1 MTERNFMTR
10 SRSRATVVVT
20 VALACFLTS
29 AVGGAVA
36 QDSPRLVDRIVA
48 IVDEEAIL
56 QSDLEREME
65 LFRLEKE
72 YAGEEITA
80 SVVEIR
86 SEMLERL
93 VESKL
98 IIAAAKQSDMT
109 VDDEAIQESVQE
121 KIDQFVEHFGS
132 LDNLQLELA
141 RSGMTLGDYKARM
154 TSQLRDQQ
162 YLRLVVGKFIRP
174 KVEVLE
180 NEVREYYMAHL
191 DEMPAEPDSVTLSNI
206 LVPVTPAAEVRSE
219 LQNAVAAIQGALDS
233 GRSFEDVAAEYSKGP
248 NASRGGT
255 VGVVGPG
262 DLFDQVLDRAV
273 FGLSL
278 GVVSDPVISS
288 RGVHILRVDAI
299 QEDGRRA
306 LSQIFLPIEVSQA
319 DVDLARGQIESAR
332 QRVLDGEDFA
342 TVASEV
348 SADPSS
354 APNGGRL
361 GTFNLTDLSEQFQEV
376 LADAYVGQITEP
388 ILTPAGWYVFLMRER
403 VDGHRY
409 TYEELKETLRQAV
422 EGEKIEVALAEY
434 VADLRTRFFIDEK
447 S

>member
-1 MTERNFMTR
+1 MTERMFLTDH
-10 SRSRATVVVT
+10 RSRAAVLVT
-20 VALACFLTS
+20 VALACALTWI
-29 AVGGAVA
+29 VGVAAA

-65 LFRLEKE
+65 LYRLEKE

-80 SVVEIR
+80 EPSEVR
-86 SEMLERL
+86 AEMLERL

-109 VDDEAIQESVQE
+109 VDSEAIQESVQQ

-132 LDNLQLELA
+132 MDNLERELA

-154 TSQLRDQQ
+154 SSQLRDQQ

-206 LVPVTPAAEVRSE
+206 LVPVQPAAEVRSD
-219 LQNAVAAIQGALDS
+219 LQDAVAAITAALES
-233 GRSFEDVAAEYSKGP
+233 GRSFEDVAVEYSKGP

-255 VGVVGPG
+255 VGVVGRG

-273 FGLSL
+273 FDLSL
-278 GVVSDPVISS
+278 GVISDPVISS

-306 LSQIFLPIEVSQA
+306 LSQIFLPIEVTQA
-319 DVDLARGQIESAR
+319 DVDDAKARIDAAR

-361 GTFNLTDLSEQFQEV
+361 GTFNLSDLSEQFQEV
-376 LADAYVGQITEP
+376 LASAYVGQITEP

-422 EGEKIEVALAEY
+422 ESEKIEAALAEY
-434 VADLRTRFFIDEK
+434 VTDLRTRFFIDEK